1 MNNVKVL
8 WSLIG
13 ALLLLLLVVTWS
25 WYKEAGTL
33 QAAAVVGEET
43 ISQADWIGS
52 LKQKYGKQV
61 LNDMINR
68 EVVFQEA
75 KRLGI
80 TVDPKRVDEEVA
92 KIQES
97 YGSSTDSEFQ
107 TALQQQGGTDVE
119 ALRQEITY
127 QLLLQELATRD
138 VAVSDDELLAYYNN
152 HLSQYAQPMQ
162 ARVWQIVVASL
173 AEAKQVHRELQNG
186 ANFTT
191 LAKERSIDNLTA
203 ANGGDM
209 GWVSFRD
216 PHLADSLKET
226 IASLGLNEDSNPVPL
241 QQGQYAIIRVIDR
254 KEAKQLSFDE
264 VKDQIRRDLAL
275 AQVESLDVVL
285 DRLKQSLGVQISGQS
300 PN

>member
-1 MNNVKVL
+1 LNNVRTL

-13 ALLLLLLVVTWS
+13 ALVLLLLVVTWS

-33 QAAAVVGEET
+33 QAAAVVGEKT
-43 ISQADWIGS
+43 ITQADWIAA

-61 LNDMINR
+61 LNDLINR

-80 TVDPKRVDEEVA
+80 TIDPKRIDEEMA

-97 YGSSTDSEFQ
+97 YGTGTDNEFQ
-107 TALQQQGGTDVE
+107 AALRQQAGTSVE

-127 QLLLQELATRD
+127 QLLLQELATKD
-138 VAVSDDELLAYYNN
+138 VSVSDEELLAYYNN
-152 HLSQYAQPMQ
+152 HQDQYARPMQ

-173 AEAKQVHRELQNG
+173 AEAKQVHRELKNG
-186 ANFTT
+186 ANFNT
-191 LAKERSIDNLTA
+191 LAKERSIDTLTA

-209 GWVSFRD
+209 GWVSLDD
-216 PHLADSLKET
+216 PHLADTLKET
-226 IASLGLNEDSNPVPL
+226 IASLGLNEDSNPVPV
-241 QQGQYAIIRVIDR
+241 QGQFAILRVIDR

-264 VKDQIRRDLAL
+264 VKEQIRRDLAL

-285 DRLKQSLGVQISGQS
+285 DRLKQSLGVQITGQT